1 MINVSCASQ
10 MHDCGLHQNKV
21 HLHLIMLSRAAV
33 SQAGARGQQAQP
45 DVAADGSSSPAMEP
59 ASTWAGSRLS

>member
-1 MINVSCASQ
+1 MINVSRASQ

-33 SQAGARGQQAQP
+33 TQTGAWGQQAQP
-45 DVAADGSSSPAMEP
+45 DVAADGSSSPTVELG
-59 ASTWAGSRLS
+59 STWAGSVLS